1 MNKFDAFDKIMQ
13 QVHETAREYN
23 IDLLAIYSRDAG
35 TGYSATINCPSI
47 VLMAMATDLLIRNF
61 NSKELEIAI
70 QILID
75 ANQEKKC
82 GERR

>member
-75 ANQEKKC
+75 AQQEKKC
-82 GERR
+82 GEQ

>member
-23 IDLLAIYSRDAG
+23 IDLLAIYSIDAG
-35 TGYSATINCPSI
+35 TGYGATINCPSI

-75 ANQEKKC
+75 AHREKKC
-82 GERR
+82 GER

>member
-23 IDLLAIYSRDAG
+23 IDLLAIYSIDAG
-35 TGYSATINCPSI
+35 TGYGATINCPSI
-47 VLMAMATDLLIRNF
+47 VFMAMATDLLIRNF

-82 GERR
+82 GEQ

>member
-13 QVHETAREYN
+13 QVHEAAREYN

-35 TGYSATINCPSI
+35 TGYGATINCPSI

-75 ANQEKKC
+75 AHKQKK
-82 GERR
+82 GDER